1 MARDVARSSIAVMVA
16 AMVLW
21 GAPSAGAQE
30 VLPQDATEAIQDR
43 EVIQDLGKVIDAV
56 TSPPNS
62 PGSAGSGTDG
72 AGQSDEGSSAGGAVL
87 SVGVAGRPVATVGQ
101 TAAQAS
107 PGGATGNATLL
118 ALAGHEVIGAHARDG
133 SSGAT
138 LVSLEGLCQQTD
150 GQVCAG
156 LLFADA
162 AASEDDSSSSAEA
175 RTAVAFACIGGG
187 DVQYG
192 PTCSGPITVSLAT
205 SESFA
210 SWAGSQSVASQQTEL
225 ARACL
230 LGEDAAGVCDGIGV
244 TLLHAESS
252 ATATG
257 QTASEEGDSYLLAVD
272 LAGDRTTVGS
282 DEEEAAVPSGCP
294 SGESLACVN
303 INQGESA
310 ATPGSAESERET
322 VRVTGVPGIVEGAD
336 LFLVLSP
343 TAGASSDTPAASV
356 TEAGRAGSVGASGEG
371 SAGGQD
377 GAGGPAGAVEA
388 GLAGGPSTVG
398 DGLAFTGSDIDGLVG
413 LTLVLVG
420 LGIVFLTAHRRRIA
434 VH

>member
-1 MARDVARSSIAVMVA
+1 MARDIARSWIAVMVA

-21 GAPSAGAQE
+21 GGPSAGAQE
-30 VLPQDATEAIQDR
+30 VLPQDVT
-43 EVIQDLGKVIDAV
+43 EVIQDLGKVVDAV

-72 AGQSDEGSSAGGAVL
+72 VGQSEEGSSAGGAVL

-101 TAAQAS
+101 TGTQAS
-107 PGGATGNATLL
+107 PGGATGHATLL
-118 ALAGHEVIGAHARDG
+118 ALAGHEVIGARARDG

-138 LVSLEGLCQQTD
+138 LASLEGLCRETD

-162 AASEDDSSSSAEA
+162 AASEDDASSSAQA

-187 DVQYG
+187 EIRYG
-192 PTCSGPITVSLAT
+192 PSCSGPITVSLVT

-210 SWAGSQSVASQQTEL
+210 SWSGSQSGASQQTEL

-230 LGEDAAGVCDGIGV
+230 LGENAAGVCDGIGV

-257 QTASEEGDSYLLAVD
+257 QTASGEGDSYLLAVD

-282 DEEEAAVPSGCP
+282 DEEEAAVPPGCP
-294 SGESLACVN
+294 PGGSLACVN
-303 INQGESA
+303 INRGDSA
-310 ATPGSAESERET
+310 AVPGSAESEQET
-322 VRVTGVPGIVEGAD
+322 VRAALLPGIVDDAD
-336 LFLVLSP
+336 LFLAFSP
-343 TAGASSDTPAASV
+343 TAGTSSGTPAPAV
-356 TEAGRAGSVGASGEG
+356 TVTGPREVGASGEG
-371 SAGGQD
+371 SAGGED
-377 GAGGPAGAVEA
+377 GAGDPAGGVK
-388 GLAGGPSTVG
+388 AGGASGSSTVG
-398 DGLAFTGSDIDGLVG
+398 DGLAFTGSDIAGLVG
-413 LTLVLVG
+413 LTLLLLA
-420 LGIVFLTAHRRRIA
+420 LGIVFLALHRRRIA

>member
-1 MARDVARSSIAVMVA
+1 MARDIARSWIAVMVA
-16 AMVLW
+16 GMVLW

-30 VLPQDATEAIQDR
+30 VFPQDVTEAIQDL
-43 EVIQDLGKVIDAV
+43 EVIQDLGKVVDAV
-56 TSPPNS
+56 TS

-72 AGQSDEGSSAGGAVL
+72 AGQSEDGSSAGGAVL
-87 SVGVAGRPVATVGQ
+87 SAGVAGRPVATVGQ
-101 TAAQAS
+101 TGAQAS

-138 LVSLEGLCQQTD
+138 LASLEGLCQQTD

-162 AASEDDSSSSAEA
+162 ATSEDDASSSAQA

-187 DVQYG
+187 NVQYG

-210 SWAGSQSVASQQTEL
+210 SWSGSQSGASQQTEL

-230 LGEDAAGVCDGIGV
+230 LGEDAAGVCDGIGL

-257 QTASEEGDSYLLAVD
+257 QTGSEEGDSYLLAVD

-282 DEEEAAVPSGCP
+282 EEDEAAVPPGCP
-294 SGESLACVN
+294 PGGSLACVT
-303 INQGESA
+303 INQGGSA
-310 ATPGSAESERET
+310 AVPGSAASEQET
-322 VRVTGVPGIVEGAD
+322 VRAAGVPGVVDGAD
-336 LFLVLSP
+336 LVLVLSP
-343 TAGASSDTPAASV
+343 TAGASSGTPAASV
-356 TEAGRAGSVGASGEG
+356 TEAGPEGSIGASGEG
-371 SAGGQD
+371 SAAGQG

-388 GLAGGPSTVG
+388 GGARGPSTVG
-398 DGLAFTGSDIDGLVG
+398 DGLAFTGSDIAALVAS
-413 LTLVLVG
+413 TLLLVVV
-420 LGIVFLTAHRRRIA
+420 GIVFLAVHRRRIA